1 MKKAAEEVP
10 TSQPRVVVKKVIG
23 SVCDAYLVLE
33 KQIVCKLPPDEL
45 PPAILAVLYVFNV
58 HYPDGCSNL
67 YSFFESA
74 LLQKKHG
81 QRKTRLAGVM
91 ATLSNM
97 D

>member
-10 TSQPRVVVKKVIG
+10 TTQPCVVIKEVTG

-45 PPAILAVLYVFNV
+45 PLGLLAAFYVFNV